1 MSYSMFQALAPRNQ
15 APSPVDLAEPSTS
28 PPPEIGDPRLPLE
41 LMIKIFNH
49 AQEQDI
55 CLTALLRTTKL
66 NYSLVWP
73 MIYKDNTLHLN
84 RETLPGLATFMCN
97 DLIGKKKDTPARK
110 KESDPENLGIF
121 ERRTRLLESITTLV
135 INDVRVMFEWDWSLD
150 FIDFC
155 SSVVLPNVTKIIWR
169 EDKLQEGCWAG
180 PYMIPSLK
188 GREWI
193 TPPRGVDNAA
203 VDAELQNRR
212 PKQFI
217 PVLPAKVKEVCI
229 IVPASGYFQAVYN
242 QYPYPDEEHPW
253 SQSFLTIERINKFVA
268 RFTGDVTV
276 RVHQPVS
283 KSDIT
288 LSDASNTIYSFYAD
302 YWNVPARPR
311 LIEAFARTVA
321 RRLQFDQV
329 DSNIWEDMSPD
340 LAQIV
345 QNGAY
350 NREEM
355 LEQCKRVIEQPQ
367 WQLYNGHDRE
377 DRRDLRTWIMG
388 LVTAMI
394 NLIYSDH
401 NEVECPC
408 CGTVGTSLNAY
419 RPQAHI

>member
-1 MSYSMFQALAPRNQ
+1 
-15 APSPVDLAEPSTS
+15 
-28 PPPEIGDPRLPLE
+28 
-41 LMIKIFNH
+41 
-49 AQEQDI
+49 
-55 CLTALLRTTKL
+55 
-66 NYSLVWP
+66 

-84 RETLPGLATFMCN
+84 RETLPGLASFMMAYP
-97 DLIGKKKDTPARK
+97 IGPEWDTPARY
-110 KESDPENLGIF
+110 KELELETGEILK
-121 ERRTRLLESITTLV
+121 RRTRLLEGITTLV
-135 INDVRVMFEWDWSLD
+135 INDVQVMFGWEWSLD

-155 SSVVLPNVTKIIWR
+155 STVVLPNVTKIIWR
-169 EDKLQEGCWAG
+169 EAKLQEESKAG
-180 PYMIPSLK
+180 PCMIPSLR

-193 TPPRGVDNAA
+193 KPPREVSSAA
-203 VDAELQNRR
+203 IDAELQNRR
-212 PKQFI
+212 PGQFF

-253 SQSFLTIERINKFVA
+253 SQSFTTIERINKFVA

-302 YWNVPARPR
+302 YWNVPARER

-355 LEQCKRVIEQPQ
+355 LEQCKRVIENPP
-367 WQLYNGHDRE
+367 WPLYNGHDRE
-377 DRRDLRTWIMG
+377 DRRDLRTWLLG